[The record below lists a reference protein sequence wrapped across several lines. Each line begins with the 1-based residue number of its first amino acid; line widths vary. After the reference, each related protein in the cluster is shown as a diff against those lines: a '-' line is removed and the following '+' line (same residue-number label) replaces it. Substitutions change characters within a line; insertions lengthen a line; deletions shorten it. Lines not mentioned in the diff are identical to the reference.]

1 MPDDYRD
8 LVIQE
13 LADSE
18 RALACEAAGLREV
31 LHAAVEQ
38 LHALTGER
46 DRLQARLW
54 RALDAIRR
62 QRAQRRDTR
71 ARAA

>member
-1 MPDDYRD
+1 MPDYRD
-8 LVIQE
+8 VVIQE

-18 RALACEAAGLREV
+18 RALAREAAGLREV

-38 LHALTGER
+38 VHELTVER
-46 DRLQARLW
+46 NRLQARLW

-62 QRAQRRDTR
+62 PRTQRRDTT

>member
-1 MPDDYRD
+1 MPDDRD

-18 RALACEAAGLREV
+18 HALAAEAAGLREV

-38 LHALTGER
+38 VHELTEER

-54 RALDAIRR
+54 RALAVIRR
-62 QRAQRRDTR
+62 QRTQRRDTA

>member
-18 RALACEAAGLREV
+18 HTLAREAAGLR
-31 LHAAVEQ
+31 
-38 LHALTGER
+38 
-46 DRLQARLW
+46 
-54 RALDAIRR
+54 
-62 QRAQRRDTR
+62 DTA